1 MSIRRGSSDTHFGR
15 QRGGMRDLLIRKQ
28 EPETQNLFRLF
39 ELTNSESVS
48 IETCFEG
55 RIAEETIDSRS
66 K

>member
-1 MSIRRGSSDTHFGR
+1 
-15 QRGGMRDLLIRKQ
+15 MRDLLIRKQ